1 MWEGSRKPKDSWGVL
16 GEKHPLLSF
25 SFLSDF
31 DFSLIFS
38 QFFFLLSACPLLLQN
53 HQSPCAL
60 HVRHW
65 GSFCANVLSA
75 AVCWLWHFTTL
86 ALNLGTRGK
95 EGMRCTGESSSH
107 PTKLVLTQPTS
118 GAAGQQDGGD
128 FRNPTEY
135 LGSSFGQLPC
145 TVIQSQGLTLPWPL
159 LIISSWIAAI
169 APFQKW
175 ADDTEQTAEPKPEF
189 TPHDSQAT
197 ISNSESL
204 WHASAFLRVLRV
216 SPLKYTNTGLNTALE
231 PSERG
236 HHKAPPA
243 NSGGS
248 CWCYEDLSNALF
260 FDTND
265 NGSFSEDQAFDLRP

>member
-60 HVRHW
+60 HVRRW

-75 AVCWLWHFTTL
+75 AVWWLWHFTTL

-118 GAAGQQDGGD
+118 GAAGQQDGRD

-135 LGSSFGQLPC
+135 LGSSFGQLPR
-145 TVIQSQGLTLPWPL
+145 TVIQSRGPYTTLASPDHFLLDCCCCPISKVGRWYRINSWAKTWIHTPWFPNCNLKPRIPL
-159 LIISSWIAAI
+159 SC
-169 APFQKW
+169 FC
-175 ADDTEQTAEPKPEF
+175 F
-189 TPHDSQAT
+189 
-197 ISNSESL
+197 
-204 WHASAFLRVLRV
+204 
-216 SPLKYTNTGLNTALE
+216 SPCA
-231 PSERG
+231 
-236 HHKAPPA
+236 
-243 NSGGS
+243 
-248 CWCYEDLSNALF
+248 
-260 FDTND
+260 
-265 NGSFSEDQAFDLRP
+265 